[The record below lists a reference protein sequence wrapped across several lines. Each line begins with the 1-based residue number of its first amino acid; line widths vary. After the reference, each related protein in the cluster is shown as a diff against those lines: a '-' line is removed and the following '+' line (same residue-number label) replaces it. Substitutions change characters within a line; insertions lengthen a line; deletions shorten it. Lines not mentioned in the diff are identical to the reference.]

1 MKHKPAK
8 PTHFPTQLA
17 QWQNQRRRPDL
28 LAPRLQAEPRQLG
41 PETPIQNPEVAGLLA
56 EQFVQPDPTA
66 DYLYLADQVT
76 TSGWP
81 EAEADLVLPEAPPA
95 EAELH
100 NSQALDPAPPLLLPE
115 PAPLL
120 SEYEEVL
127 FAKIKAQHEQAE
139 AQPPVDELAE
149 LEQSVDELVRQ
160 VRAEFF
166 GQRID

>member
-1 MKHKPAK
+1 MKHRTAIT
-8 PTHFPTQLA
+8 THFLTHLA
-17 QWQNQRRRPDL
+17 NWESRRRQPDL
-28 LAPRLQAEPRQLG
+28 QAPRLRAEPRHLG
-41 PETPIQNPEVAGLLA
+41 PETPSEHPEVADWTAMPLA
-56 EQFVQPDPTA
+56 LPDPTDHLPLSGEMGA
-66 DYLYLADQVT
+66 DE
-76 TSGWP
+76 WP
-81 EAEADLVLPEAPPA
+81 GAEAEPVEPAPPA
-95 EAELH
+95 GAEPH
-100 NSQALDPAPPLLLPE
+100 HQAQDPTPPLLLQA

-166 GQRID
+166 GRRID